1 MSNQDAA
8 RHRAHMPEGT
18 NAILNTRSLQGA
30 HKRLAELLSP
40 GMAVLD
46 VGCGTGAIT
55 RGIAEAAA
63 PNGRVIG
70 LDTNEHLIEEARRL
84 HGDVPGLT
92 FEVANVYALPYQ
104 DEFDIVTAAR
114 VLQWLADPI
123 MALRKMTAAARPGGR
138 IVVLDYNHE
147 KVVWNPVPPPAMQ
160 SFYAAFLHWRA
171 EAGMDNAIADH
182 LAGLYAG
189 IGLHDI
195 HQTVQHEVTNCGDA
209 GFDTRI
215 GIWASVAQI
224 RGPQMVDDG
233 FIAEVYRRAAE
244 YDYREWAQTEAQR
257 QTLYLL
263 CVEGVRPLLA
273 ASGRPGRKRV

>member
-1 MSNQDAA
+1 MSDQDTAS
-8 RHRAHMPEGT
+8 HRAHMPEGT
-18 NAILNTRSLQGA
+18 NAILNTRSLQSS
-30 HKRLAELLSP
+30 HKRLAELLTP

-70 LDTNEHLIEEARRL
+70 LDPNEDLIEEARRL
-84 HGDVPGLT
+84 HGDVRGLT
-92 FEVANVYALPYQ
+92 FEVGNVYDLPYRN
-104 DEFDIVTAAR
+104 EFDIVTAAR
-114 VLQWLADPI
+114 VLQWLADPHL
-123 MALRKMTAAARPGGR
+123 ALRQMMTAVRPGGG

-147 KVVWNPVPPPAMQ
+147 KAVWNPMPPPTMQ
-160 SFYAAFLHWRA
+160 NFYAAFLHWRA

-182 LAGLYAG
+182 LAGLFAE

-195 HQTVQHEVTNCGDA
+195 QQTVQHEQTNFGDA
-209 GFDTRI
+209 DFDTRI
-215 GIWASVAQI
+215 GIWASVAQV

-244 YDYREWAQTEAQR
+244 RDYREWAETEAQS
-257 QTLYLL
+257 QTLYVL
-263 CVEGVRPLLA
+263 CVEGVR
-273 ASGRPGRKRV
+273 